1 MKSISVPGCNTKH
14 VEKVKVKTKKQK
26 NVFLIEQANPV
37 ELSATHKP
45 NSEQRMAC
53 VAIKSTGD
61 IIQATLTGFT
71 VAV

>member
-14 VEKVKVKTKKQK
+14 VEKVKGKKTK

-37 ELSATHKP
+37 EMSATYKP
-45 NSEQRMAC
+45 NSEQHMAC